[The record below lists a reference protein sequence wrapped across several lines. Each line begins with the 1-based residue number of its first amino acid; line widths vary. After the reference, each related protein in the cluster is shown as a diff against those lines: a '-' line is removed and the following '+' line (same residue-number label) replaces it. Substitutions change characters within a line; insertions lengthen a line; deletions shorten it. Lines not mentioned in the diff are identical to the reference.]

1 MGDSRWVKFEVTMYD
16 DTKLKIID
24 SMENRDLNHYVWT
37 RLLVLAG
44 KINRCGYLYIT
55 DNIPYTIKTLAI
67 ELNRKIEEIKLALKI
82 LKKLEMIEFT
92 EDKVFKIKNW
102 EKHQMLKEWRELNN

>member
-1 MGDSRWVKFEVTMYD
+1 MAEAKWVKFEVNMFD

-24 SMENRDLNHYVWT
+24 NMDKRDLIIYIWT

-44 KINRCGYLYIT
+44 KSNCGGLVYINY
-55 DNIPYTIKTLAI
+55 NIAYTIKTLAI
-67 ELNRKIEEIKLALKI
+67 EFNRTIEEVKFAIKV
-82 LKKLEMIEFT
+82 LKKLEMIEIT

-102 EKHQMLKEWRELNN
+102 EKHKNVEGVGEA